1 MALVSKCLIS
11 NFQTINEKL
20 LCESLT
26 KVISCTFQFIAH
38 ICSSLI
44 MLYLR
49 SVRIQFFFFFH
60 NHCFQY
66 HFHISAFLKEKKHS
80 TENSVPY
87 FHNTVPGLLMQMQCS
102 MFQYSLFSTCEAT
115 PGLLCPVLG
124 SSVEDSNAGES
135 LMKNRKV
142 D

>member
-1 MALVSKCLIS
+1 MVMALVSKCLIS

-49 SVRIQFFFFFH
+49 SVRIHFFFFFSIIIVSSIISIYLLFSKRK
-60 NHCFQY
+60 NTAQRTV
-66 HFHISAFLKEKKHS
+66 FHIFIIQFQGCLCKCNAVCSSILYSALARPHLDY
-80 TENSVPY
+80 SVQFWAP
-87 FHNTVPGLLMQMQCS
+87 Q
-102 MFQYSLFSTCEAT
+102 
-115 PGLLCPVLG
+115 
-124 SSVEDSNAGES
+124 
-135 LMKNRKV
+135 
-142 D
+142 